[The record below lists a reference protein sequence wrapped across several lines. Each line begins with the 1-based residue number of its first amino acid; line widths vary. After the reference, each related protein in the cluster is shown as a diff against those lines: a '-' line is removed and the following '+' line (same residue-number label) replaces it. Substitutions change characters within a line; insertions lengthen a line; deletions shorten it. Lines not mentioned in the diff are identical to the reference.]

1 MAGKYTAESAAK
13 DFMQI
18 RYTDLLGKFL
28 AKYIQIDKES
38 IQDVFRKGIGLDGSS
53 VKGFA
58 TIDESDMMLFPDRKT
73 LRKIPLSS
81 YEILT
86 VIADV
91 FNGFDQGRSIKDP
104 RSVSQALEEHLALS
118 QINFQI
124 GA

>member
-1 MAGKYTAESAAK
+1 MTGKITAESADR

-18 RYTDLLGKFL
+18 RYTDLIGKFL
-28 AKYIQIDKES
+28 AKYIQIDKEL

-53 VKGFA
+53 VIGFS

-81 YEILT
+81 YEIMT

-91 FNGFDQGRSIKDP
+91 YNGFDQGRSEKIHEAFHK
-104 RSVSQALEEHLALS
+104 L
-118 QINFQI
+118 
-124 GA
+124 